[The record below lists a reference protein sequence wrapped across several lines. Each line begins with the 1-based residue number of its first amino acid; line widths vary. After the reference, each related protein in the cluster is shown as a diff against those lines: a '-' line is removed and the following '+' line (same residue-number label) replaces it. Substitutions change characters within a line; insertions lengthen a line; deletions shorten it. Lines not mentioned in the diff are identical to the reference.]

1 MSMSE
6 AVRRVTS
13 HPAVVFGIADRGLLS
28 EGMAADLTIFDPDKV
43 QAREK
48 EFVRDLPGGASRL
61 VARADGYRYTVVNGQ
76 VLLRDGEPT
85 GACPGRVLR
94 SYEQ

>member
-1 MSMSE
+1 MHYDLLIKNGFLVDGS
-6 AVRRVTS
+6 
-13 HPAVVFGIADRGLLS
+13 GLL
-28 EGMAADLTIFDPDKV
+28 GYHGDLGVAGGSD
-43 QAREK
+43 
-48 EFVRDLPGGASRL
+48 GGASRL
-61 VARADGYRYTVVNGQ
+61 IARADGYRYTVVNGQ

>member
-1 MSMSE
+1 MQY
-6 AVRRVTS
+6 
-13 HPAVVFGIADRGLLS
+13 DLLIKN
-28 EGMAADLTIFDPDKV
+28 GFLI
-43 QAREK
+43 
-48 EFVRDLPGGASRL
+48 
-61 VARADGYRYTVVNGQ
+61 DGYRYTVVNGQ